1 MFLNFII
8 VLPFG
13 IYFMKKIY
21 KGEFMKTDLKQKTIT
36 YGRIID
42 AKKVAEILG
51 ISRSTVYKMVR
62 CKLISYIEYP
72 DAIRFYENEV
82 YDYLDKHRIEAHK
95 SFKSPSLE

>member
-1 MFLNFII
+1 
-8 VLPFG
+8 
-13 IYFMKKIY
+13 MKKIH
-21 KGEFMKTDLKQKTIT
+21 KGEFMKTDLKEKTIT

-82 YDYLDKHRIEAHK
+82 YDYLHEHRIEADI
-95 SFKSPSLE
+95 SLKSPAVK